1 MGKTPPHSS
10 KLAKPAGDVIV
21 VSGRVARDV
30 AGETGVKSLV
40 SPDLMIE
47 IDAIAVTPA

>member
-10 KLAKPAGDVIV
+10 KLAKPAGDVSV
-21 VSGRVARDV
+21 VSGRVARNV
-30 AGETGVKSLV
+30 AGETEVKSLV

-47 IDAIAVTPA
+47 IDTIAVTPA

>member
-10 KLAKPAGDVIV
+10 KLAKPAGDVSV

-30 AGETGVKSLV
+30 AGETEVKSPA

-47 IDAIAVTPA
+47 IGVIAVTPA